1 MLCGYITLVLSP
13 QPTSTSSDKFS
24 SLAHDKFLASHR
36 KLVQGLLTVLKFE
49 LEQIVDA
56 AALIT
61 ANLDG
66 TAPARL
72 VEVAVLSHAASQL
85 GPKPRVAVMGGILA
99 LEGSFS
105 LFDAMR
111 EGIVTVVVA
120 EDEAT
125 SWSLRTKVVV
135 QPFTLVGG
143 NSGCQTEESK

>member
-1 MLCGYITLVLSP
+1 ML
-13 QPTSTSSDKFS
+13 KEFES
-24 SLAHDKFLASHR
+24 SL
-36 KLVQGLLTVLKFE
+36 T
-49 LEQIVDA
+49 DA
-56 AALIT
+56 ATLIT

-72 VEVAVLSHAASQL
+72 VEVAVLRHAASQL
-85 GPKPRVAVMGGILA
+85 GPKPAVAMMGGILA

-125 SWSLRTKVVV
+125 SWSLRTEVVI
-135 QPFTLVGG
+135 QPLTLVGG
-143 NSGCQTEESK
+143 NSCCQTEQSK